1 MVLQFKF
8 VIFRTCNLLSAEG
21 LLIIGFNISRFE
33 FLEYLYRD
41 NKILQSRHASL
52 PNKDLYRKTRLARK
66 GNFNTNYIIIST
78 VALTCELT
86 QL

>member
-33 FLEYLYRD
+33 YLYRD
-41 NKILQSRHASL
+41 NKILQYRHASL
-52 PNKDLYRKTRLARK
+52 VNKDLYRKTRLARK